1 MYGWR
6 TTEKGLTK
14 ALALKLLFDTK
25 PELESLASLS
35 LDEINEKFIEAP
47 DSKQALQDA
56 LSKYGYTYVIGI
68 DGGEIVSIAQE
79 EEKDEYY
86 TDGFE
91 EDDEFDDEDEFEDEE
106 DFDEDFDEEDFDEG
120 ADI

>member
-1 MYGWR
+1 MS
-6 TTEKGLTK
+6 
-14 ALALKLLFDTK
+14 

-47 DSKQALQDA
+47 DSKQALQNA
-56 LSKYGYTYVIGI
+56 LSEYGYAYVRGI

-79 EEKDEYY
+79 EEPDDEYY

-91 EDDEFDDEDEFEDEE
+91 EDDEFDTSVANHNLTLLKEFI
-106 DFDEDFDEEDFDEG
+106 
-120 ADI
+120 A